1 MFVLHWKVYWKYIL
15 KDIIQYVRKRR
26 IWNITKPGI
35 HKLFWYIVLYCFT
48 TFILIIIFYLFIL
61 IFVLFWNL
69 FSLHGKSCLD
79 ILKLHFVLHWKKSNN
94 LSLERNGGTNKL
106 GWTIP
111 LGSKAQY
118 VVMNKW
124 SVRLVLIMIHWAQ
137 QRDRSLAV
145 LNGPRMRVS
154 GAASLSEQQGRGSI
168 LWLENL
174 LSLTCQFYCFHEQWR
189 LKKDLEYKQGEKCF
203 ITSSIHLSR
212 EWKTHPDFKRE
223 HELLLSSRS
232 PAFIL
237 YLSLPKPC
245 GIRWWA
251 LHL

>member
-1 MFVLHWKVYWKYIL
+1 MELVFVAWKELLGYSKIKFL
-15 KDIIQYVRKRR
+15 AAL
-26 IWNITKPGI
+26 TK
-35 HKLFWYIVLYCFT
+35 KA
-48 TFILIIIFYLFIL
+48 
-61 IFVLFWNL
+61 
-69 FSLHGKSCLD
+69 
-79 ILKLHFVLHWKKSNN
+79 
-94 LSLERNGGTNKL
+94 LERNGGTKKL
-106 GWTIP
+106 GRTIP
-111 LGSKAQY
+111 LGRKAQY

-145 LNGPRMRVS
+145 LNRPRMRVF
-154 GAASLSEQQGRGSI
+154 GAASLCEQQGRGSI

-212 EWKTHPDFKRE
+212 EWKTHPDFKQE
-223 HELLLSSRS
+223 HELLLSSCS

-245 GIRWWA
+245 GIRWWV

>member
-1 MFVLHWKVYWKYIL
+1 MFC
-15 KDIIQYVRKRR
+15 
-26 IWNITKPGI
+26 
-35 HKLFWYIVLYCFT
+35 IVLQYFYT
-48 TFILIIIFYLFIL
+48 NYYLYLFIYL
-61 IFVLFWNL
+61 FFAFLELVFVAWKELLGYSKIAFLAALTKKAFGTKWGDKKIGANNS
-69 FSLHGKSCLD
+69 FGK
-79 ILKLHFVLHWKKSNN
+79 K
-94 LSLERNGGTNKL
+94 GT
-106 GWTIP
+106 IR
-111 LGSKAQY
+111 SDD
-118 VVMNKW
+118 KW

-145 LNGPRMRVS
+145 LNRPRMRVF
-154 GAASLSEQQGRGSI
+154 GAASLCEQQGRGSI

-212 EWKTHPDFKRE
+212 EWKTHPDFKQE

-245 GIRWWA
+245 GIRWWV